1 MTYDIS
7 LTSLISDSLKNNW
20 SNEAFTDYKGDT
32 LLFRDVARRI
42 EKLHIL
48 FEQSGIKIGD
58 KIAICGKNSSDW
70 AVTCLAG
77 ISYGAVMVPI
87 LHEFK
92 AENVHNIVNHSEAK
106 LLFVGEQVWENLNE
120 SSMTALDGIIL
131 LEGCEIDRKSTRLN
145 SSH

>member
-48 FEQSGIKIGD
+48 F
-58 KIAICGKNSSDW
+58 
-70 AVTCLAG
+70 
-77 ISYGAVMVPI
+77 
-87 LHEFK
+87 
-92 AENVHNIVNHSEAK
+92 
-106 LLFVGEQVWENLNE
+106 
-120 SSMTALDGIIL
+120 
-131 LEGCEIDRKSTRLN
+131 
-145 SSH
+145 